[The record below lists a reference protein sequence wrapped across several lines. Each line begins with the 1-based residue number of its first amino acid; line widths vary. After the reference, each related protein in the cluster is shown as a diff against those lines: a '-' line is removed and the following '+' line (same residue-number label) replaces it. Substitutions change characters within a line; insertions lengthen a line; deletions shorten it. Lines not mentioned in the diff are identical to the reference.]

1 MPASLTHTCPLC
13 IDELTSP
20 ICPPCGHIMCQKCLT
35 SYIETKPE
43 PLKIP
48 CPICKVPFSEA
59 ILDRT
64 PEKYL
69 TFLAPHLRAVFLPE
83 VENPLEARVEEL
95 EKQLVALQKTTAS
108 QESEILRLND
118 KLATERGSWDIE
130 RNKTQDAYKKL
141 EEKEKRTTEEL
152 RRVQA
157 ARLDSDIEKIKM
169 ILLNPK
175 AEVKIPTTTNTN
187 TRTTSPGIR
196 SRGGQSTTNPSLF
209 DFDFS
214 KSTKTVVPTTSSSV
228 FPTSKLSPPES
239 LLGITARPGS
249 VFKFGSP
256 AVTSA
261 PGQPSGQ
268 TTPTASAPFV
278 SHASSSSDN
287 NIPPP
292 MDKSSVD
299 TSAQQG
305 TQSPQ
310 DDSAR
315 HEMPAVT
322 A

>member
-1 MPASLTHTCPLC
+1 
-13 IDELTSP
+13 
-20 ICPPCGHIMCQKCLT
+20 MCQKCLT

-43 PLKIP
+43 PLNIP

-95 EKQLVALQKTTAS
+95 EKQLAALQKTTSS

-175 AEVKIPTTTNTN
+175 AEVRIPTTTATG
-187 TRTTSPGIR
+187 TISPGIR
-196 SRGGQSTTNPSLF
+196 SRGAQSTTNPGLF

-214 KSTKTVVPTTSSSV
+214 KPTKTVVPTTSSSV
-228 FPTSKLSPPES
+228 FPD
-239 LLGITARPGS
+239 
-249 VFKFGSP
+249 F
-256 AVTSA
+256 
-261 PGQPSGQ
+261 
-268 TTPTASAPFV
+268 
-278 SHASSSSDN
+278 
-287 NIPPP
+287 
-292 MDKSSVD
+292 
-299 TSAQQG
+299 
-305 TQSPQ
+305 
-310 DDSAR
+310 
-315 HEMPAVT
+315 
-322 A
+322 